1 MKQFMAIV
9 TNESQ
14 WMDIFLYL
22 LSSKDR
28 QAVTPPFQ
36 GTTDKRNMTICML
49 LLEVDG
55 KGVRMESSVFF
66 FMQNRKKKHKEFF
79 LFILS

>member
-1 MKQFMAIV
+1 MKQVMAIV

-14 WMDIFLYL
+14 WMDISLYP

-36 GTTDKRNMTICML
+36 GTIDKRNMAICML

-66 FMQNRKKKHKEFF
+66 SMQNRKKEFF